1 MMSTKNEEIVEEYE
15 PFNTDEIHTYRPA
28 RKVTLKTFR
37 FNAETDYLPYYK
49 HYQMEVGKDELILDL
64 LNRIKWEHD
73 GSFSYRRSCRH
84 GICGACAIK
93 VNGRATLACKQNAL
107 ELVELFGE
115 ELVIEPSSTK
125 RAIKDMIIDKS
136 DFWEKHAAI
145 KPYVVTEVDPHPE
158 HESKQTIDEFN
169 NFLDSDLCIQCGACH
184 YSCPALEVNLD
195 FLGPAALNAAYRYTV
210 DTRDEAG
217 DERLAITA
225 QMGSGVWDCVKCFE
239 CAEACPKEINP
250 IEKIGKLH
258 NLQFERGVAESNVA
272 TRHAEGFLR
281 GMKKTGYLDEADIV
295 VYSEG
300 ILGMH
305 KHIGTALKMMKSGK
319 IHWHSGIPFINSI
332 PKIKNLDEVQKL
344 IEISQT
350 NKL

>member
-1 MMSTKNEEIVEEYE
+1 MSTQTEENVADYKA
-15 PFNTDEIHTYRPA
+15 FNTDEIDTFKPT

-49 HYQMEVGKDELILDL
+49 HYEMEVGKDELILDL

-107 ELVELFGE
+107 ELIELFGD

-136 DFWEKHAAI
+136 DFWAKHAAI
-145 KPYVVTEVDPHPE
+145 KPYVVADVDPHPE
-158 HESKQTIDEFN
+158 HETKQSIDEFN

-184 YSCPALEVNLD
+184 YSCPALEANSD
-195 FLGPAALNAAYRYTV
+195 FLGPAALNAAYRFTV

-217 DERLAITA
+217 DERLAVTA
-225 QMGSGVWDCVKCFE
+225 QMGSGVWDCVKCYE

-258 NLQFERGVAESNVA
+258 NLQFVRGVAESNVA

-281 GMKKTGYLDEADIV
+281 GMKKSGYLDEADIV
-295 VYSEG
+295 TYSEG
-300 ILGMH
+300 YLGMY
-305 KHIGTALKMMKSGK
+305 KHLKTGFKMMKAGK

>member
-1 MMSTKNEEIVEEYE
+1 MSETK
-15 PFNTDEIHTYRPA
+15 
-28 RKVTLKTFR
+28 KVTLKTFR
-37 FNAETDYLPYYK
+37 FNTETDYLPYYK
-49 HYQMEVGKDELILDL
+49 HYEMEVGKDELILDL

-145 KPYVVTEVDPHPE
+145 KPYVVTDVDPRPE
-158 HESKQTIDEFN
+158 TESKQSIEEFN

-184 YSCPALEVNLD
+184 YSCPALEVNPD
-195 FLGPAALNAAYRYTV
+195 FLGPAALNAAYRFTV

-217 DERLAITA
+217 DERLKITA
-225 QMGSGVWDCVKCFE
+225 EQGTGVWDCVKCYE
-239 CAEACPKEINP
+239 CAEACPKEIDP
-250 IEKIGKLH
+250 IGKIGKLH
-258 NLQFERGVAESNVA
+258 NLQFVRGVAKSNVA

-295 VYSEG
+295 TYSEG
-300 ILGMH
+300 WLASY
-305 KHIGTALKMMKSGK
+305 KHIGTALKMMKTGK
-319 IHWHSGIPFINSI
+319 IHWHSGVPFINSI

>member
-1 MMSTKNEEIVEEYE
+1 MSET
-15 PFNTDEIHTYRPA
+15 
-28 RKVTLKTFR
+28 RKVTIKAFR
-37 FNAETDYLPYYK
+37 FNAETDYLPYTKQYE
-49 HYQMEVGKDELILDL
+49 MEVGKDDLILDL
-64 LNRIKWEHD
+64 MNRIKWEHD

-93 VNGRATLACKQNAL
+93 VNGKAVLACKQNAI
-107 ELVELFGE
+107 ELLDLFDNDIT
-115 ELVIEPSSTK
+115 LEPSSKK

-145 KPYVVTEVDPHPE
+145 KPYVVADVEPHPT
-158 HESKQTIDEFN
+158 HETKQSISEFN

-184 YSCPALEVNLD
+184 YSCPALEVNPD
-195 FLGPAALNAAYRYTV
+195 FFGPAAFAAAYRFTV
-210 DTRDEAG
+210 DTRDTAG
-217 DERLAITA
+217 AERLELTA
-225 QMGSGVWDCVKCFE
+225 QPSQGVWDCVKCYE
-239 CAEACPKEINP
+239 CAEACPIEINP

-258 NLQFERGVAESNVA
+258 NMQFEQGIAESNVA

-281 GMKKTGYLDEADIV
+281 GMKKYGYLDEADIV
-295 VYSEG
+295 TYSEG
-300 ILGMH
+300 LLGAA
-305 KHIGTALKMMKSGK
+305 KHIGTAMKMMKSGK
-319 IHWHSGIPFINSI
+319 IHWHSGVPFIDSI

>member
-1 MMSTKNEEIVEEYE
+1 MSET
-15 PFNTDEIHTYRPA
+15 
-28 RKVTLKTFR
+28 RKVTIKAFR
-37 FNAETDYLPYYK
+37 FNAETDYLPYTKQYE
-49 HYQMEVGKDELILDL
+49 MEVGKDDLILDL
-64 LNRIKWEHD
+64 MNRIKWEHD

-93 VNGRATLACKQNAL
+93 VNGKAVLACKQNAI
-107 ELVELFGE
+107 ELLDLFDNDIT
-115 ELVIEPSSTK
+115 LEPSSKK

-145 KPYVVTEVDPHPE
+145 KPYVVADVDPHPTE
-158 HESKQTIDEFN
+158 ETKQSIAEFN

-184 YSCPALEVNLD
+184 YSCPALEVNPE
-195 FLGPAALNAAYRYTV
+195 FFGPAAFAAAYRFTV
-210 DTRDEAG
+210 DTRDSAG
-217 DERLAITA
+217 AERLELTA
-225 QMGSGVWDCVKCFE
+225 QPSQGVWDCVKCYE

-258 NLQFERGVAESNVA
+258 NMQFEQGIAESNVA

-281 GMKKTGYLDEADIV
+281 GMKKYGYLDEADIV
-295 VYSEG
+295 TYSEG
-300 ILGMH
+300 LLGAA
-305 KHIGTALKMMKSGK
+305 KHIGTAMKMMKSGK
-319 IHWHSGIPFINSI
+319 IHWHSGVPFIDSI

>member
-1 MMSTKNEEIVEEYE
+1 MSETK
-15 PFNTDEIHTYRPA
+15 
-28 RKVTLKTFR
+28 KVTLKTFR
-37 FNAETDYLPYYK
+37 FNTETDYLPYYK
-49 HYQMEVGKDELILDL
+49 HYEMEVGKDELILDL

-93 VNGRATLACKQNAL
+93 VNGKATLACKQNAL
-107 ELVELFGE
+107 ELVELFGD
-115 ELVIEPSSTK
+115 ELVIEPSSKK

-145 KPYVVTEVDPHPE
+145 KPYVVTDVDPRPQA
-158 HESKQTIDEFN
+158 ESKQSIAEFN
-169 NFLDSDLCIQCGACH
+169 DFLDSDLCIQCGACH
-184 YSCPALEVNLD
+184 YSCPALEVND
-195 FLGPAALNAAYRYTV
+195 AFLGPAALNAAYRFTI
-210 DTRDEAG
+210 DPRDEAG
-217 DERLAITA
+217 DERLKITA
-225 QMGSGVWDCVKCFE
+225 EQGTGVWDCVKCFE
-239 CAEACPKEINP
+239 CAEACPKEIDP
-250 IEKIGKLH
+250 IGKIGKLH
-258 NLQFERGVAESNVA
+258 NLQFSRGVAESNVA

-300 ILGMH
+300 YLSMY
-305 KHIGTALKMMKSGK
+305 KHIGTAIKMMKTGK
-319 IHWHSGIPFINSI
+319 IHWHSGVPFINSI

>member
-1 MMSTKNEEIVEEYE
+1 VSKSKEIVS
-15 PFNTDEIHTYRPA
+15 NNRT
-28 RKVTLKTFR
+28 RKVTIKAFR
-37 FNAETDYLPYYK
+37 FNAETDYLPYIKQYK
-49 HYQMEVGKDELILDL
+49 MEVGKDELILDL
-64 LNRIKWEHD
+64 MNRIKWEHD

-93 VNGRATLACKQNAL
+93 VNGKSVLACKQNAI
-107 ELVELFGE
+107 ELLDLFDNDIT
-115 ELVIEPSSTK
+115 LEPSSKK
-125 RAIKDMIIDKS
+125 RVIKDMIIDKS

-145 KPYVVTEVDPHPE
+145 KPYVVADVDPRPS
-158 HESKQTIDEFN
+158 HESKQSIEEFN
-169 NFLDSDLCIQCGACH
+169 NFMDSDLCIQCGACH
-184 YSCPALEVNLD
+184 YACPALEVNPD
-195 FLGPAALNAAYRYTV
+195 FLGPAALNAAYRFTV
-210 DTRDEAG
+210 DTRDTAG

-225 QMGSGVWDCVKCFE
+225 ELGSGVWDCVKCFE

-258 NLQFERGVAESNVA
+258 NLQFVRGVAQSNVA

-281 GMKKTGYLDEADIV
+281 GIIKTGYLDEADIV
-295 VYSEG
+295 TYSEG
-300 ILGMH
+300 YLGMY
-305 KHIGTALKMMKSGK
+305 KHLGTALKMMKSGK

-344 IEISQT
+344 IQISQT